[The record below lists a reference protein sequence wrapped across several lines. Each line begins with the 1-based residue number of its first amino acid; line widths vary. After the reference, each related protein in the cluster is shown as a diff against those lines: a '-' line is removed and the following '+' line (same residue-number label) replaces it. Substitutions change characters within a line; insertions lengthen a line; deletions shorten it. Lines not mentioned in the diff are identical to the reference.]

1 MNHFIGIGRLTRNPD
16 VRQTQTGKSV
26 TNFTIAINRKTD
38 GADFIPVVAW
48 NRLADICG
56 QYLQKGSQV
65 CVSGAIQLRT
75 YQADDGSN
83 RSAFE
88 IVANEVE
95 FLTRSGQSEEN
106 DVQTN
111 KQSTKVDNVGES
123 VLMENTEDEGD
134 ESWMLPF

>member
-26 TNFTIAINRKTD
+26 TNFTIAINRRGTD

-65 CVSGAIQLRT
+65 CVSGAIQLRS

-83 RSAFE
+83 RSVFE

-95 FLTRSGQSEEN
+95 FLNRASSGEEN
-106 DVQTN
+106 DIQTN
-111 KQSTKVDNVGES
+111 KQSTKVDDGGES
-123 VLMENTEDEGD
+123 VLMENTEDD
-134 ESWMLPF
+134 ETWMLPF

>member
-26 TNFTIAINRKTD
+26 TNFTIAINRRGTD

-83 RSAFE
+83 RSVFE
-88 IVANEVE
+88 IIANEVE

-111 KQSTKVDNVGES
+111 KQSTKVDDSGES
-123 VLMENTEDEGD
+123 VLMENSGDD

>member
-26 TNFTIAINRKTD
+26 TSFTIAINRRGTD
-38 GADFIPVVAW
+38 GADFIPVVTW

-83 RSAFE
+83 RSVFE

-106 DVQTN
+106 DIQTN
-111 KQSTKVDNVGES
+111 KQSTKVDDGGES
-123 VLMENTEDEGD
+123 VLMENTEDD

>member
-26 TNFTIAINRKTD
+26 TNFTIAINRRGTD

-83 RSAFE
+83 RSVFE
-88 IVANEVE
+88 IIANEVE
-95 FLTRSGQSEEN
+95 FLNRAGQSEEN
-106 DVQTN
+106 DIQTN
-111 KQSTKVDNVGES
+111 KQSTKVDNGGES
-123 VLMENTEDEGD
+123 VLMENTGDD

>member
-1 MNHFIGIGRLTRNPD
+1 MNHFIGIGRLTRNPE

-26 TNFTIAINRKTD
+26 TNFTIAINRRGTD

-56 QYLQKGSQV
+56 QYLTKGSQV

-83 RSAFE
+83 RSVFE
-88 IVANEVE
+88 IIANEVE

-106 DVQTN
+106 DIQTN
-111 KQSTKVDNVGES
+111 KQSTKVDDSGES
-123 VLMENTEDEGD
+123 VLMENSGDDET
-134 ESWMLPF
+134 WMLPF

>member
-26 TNFTIAINRKTD
+26 TNFTIAINRRGTD

-65 CVSGAIQLRT
+65 CVSGSIQLRT

-83 RSAFE
+83 RSVFE
-88 IVANEVE
+88 IIANEVE

-106 DVQTN
+106 DIQTN
-111 KQSTKVDNVGES
+111 KQSTKVDDGAES
-123 VLMENTEDEGD
+123 VLMENTGDDET
-134 ESWMLPF
+134 WMLPF